1 MGNRLRI
8 SRTAS
13 MRTALFAFA
22 FSLILCTLAFTA
34 GQRPKPKTHTVT
46 MEGIRFQPEEL
57 TVASGDVIVWLNKD
71 LVAHTAT
78 SSESG
83 IFDSQLIAPGKSWKF
98 TARTKGNVAYVCTY
112 HPGMKGMLHVK

>member
-1 MGNRLRI
+1 MGHRLR
-8 SRTAS
+8 TAT

-34 GQRPKPKTHTVT
+34 GPRPKPKTHTVT
-46 MEGIRFQPEEL
+46 MEGIQFQPEEL

-98 TARTKGNVAYVCTY
+98 TARKKGNVAYVCTY